1 MKLRNVLWVA
11 IALIIPA
18 NVLAYGS
25 GSDGG
30 TGMCKAMTFSEFNP
44 VNTAEVAPGSEF
56 SFFASAATFPKTI
69 KVTIKGESIPLT
81 VTPKKDGFEASGKLP
96 ASLKGTFAK
105 VKIEAKG
112 ANQCEHTGGWLLKV
126 TK

>member
-11 IALIIPA
+11 IALIIPG
-18 NVLAYGS
+18 NVLAYGN

-44 VNTAEVAPGSEF
+44 VNTAEVAPRSDF
-56 SFFASAATFPKTI
+56 SFFASAATNPKSI
-69 KVTIKGESIPLT
+69 KVTIKDESVPVT
-81 VTPKKDGFEASGKLP
+81 VTPKRDGFEASGKLP
-96 ASLKGTFAK
+96 DSLKGTFAK
-105 VKIEAKG
+105 VMIQAKG